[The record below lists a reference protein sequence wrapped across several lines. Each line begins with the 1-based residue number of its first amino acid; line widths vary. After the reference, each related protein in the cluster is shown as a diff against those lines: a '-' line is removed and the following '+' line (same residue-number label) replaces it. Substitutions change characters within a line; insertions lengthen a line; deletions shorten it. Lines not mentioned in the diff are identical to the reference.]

1 MKTIENPLQ
10 SKKQVQLEVI
20 SENKKVINRL
30 SLCQQCRILCSCEHI
45 LVSLLVFLIGGS
57 QFFVFTSFTGGFRR
71 KGNWVFFTLG
81 TMSWLLV
88 VSFFIR
94 SCIAICN
101 RAKNTEEEE
110 EDQDEEKEKK
120 GFVQVCIC
128 IKTFYYD
135 FTDVNG
141 KYYLAKMYFAE
152 LFEHTQQVYSLVT
165 IYLCL
170 MPVGISSVVCGIL
183 AIELIINIWASFHIG
198 SQEMR
203 DRIILLD
210 IITDLFC
217 LGFPLLYIRLT
228 FDVPIDINKM
238 IFIMVYPVI
247 SVLSKLNDIWEDYFK
262 MDLQRV
268 INMKNVENNTRS
280 SRRRKSILKLS
291 HNKEMIEMQLK
302 YFPSWLRN
310 SFVMLN
316 ICFVLFFVSLCCF
329 QLATQPSMKEC
340 SFFFTNEV
348 WNGCQVP
355 VPFCENVYNAKCDC
369 SVLEI
374 NNYTQ
379 KTLPESFGNLS
390 SLVKLGIS
398 IGKLEELPDGLGNN
412 HQSLTMISVVGNKL
426 QKVPASIGKLQYLI
440 YLWLP
445 DNQLT
450 ELPKNIGDLK
460 NLMVLFVSDN
470 LLTMLPESVGKL
482 ESMVNILI
490 RRNRMTVLPD
500 SIGKLENMVNFY
512 AANNQLASLPKS
524 IGMLKNLET
533 LELSNNQ
540 LTKLPEG
547 VGKLKTVNWLHLRNN
562 NLTSLPENIG
572 GIMSAINVD
581 LRHNY
586 LATLP
591 LSVGEWNKIK
601 YLYLAGNPLCNHL
614 NIPNNLKEA
623 EGLCEEQCSADCH
636 NVFVGDGY
644 CDDNGIYQML
654 KRSNANLKPKMNSGC
669 NIASCEYDKGDCSF

>member
-57 QFFVFTSFTGGFRR
+57 QFFIFSSFTGGFRR

-101 RAKNTEEEE
+101 RAKHT
-110 EDQDEEKEKK
+110 EDQDEEKEKR

-170 MPVGISSVVCGIL
+170 MPVGISSIVCAVL

-198 SQEMR
+198 SQEIR

-217 LGFPLLYIRLT
+217 LGFPFLYIRLI
-228 FDVPIDINKM
+228 FDVPIDINKL

-302 YFPSWLRN
+302 YFPNWLRN

-340 SFFFTNEV
+340 SSFFTNEV

-355 VPFCENVYNAKCDC
+355 VPFCENTYMSKCDC
-369 SVLEI
+369 SVMVI

-379 KTLPESFGNLS
+379 KVLPESFGNLS

-398 IGKLEELPDGLGNN
+398 MGKLEQLPFDFGNN
-412 HQSLTMISVVGNKL
+412 HPSLIMLSVVGNKL
-426 QKVPASIGKLQYLI
+426 NKVPESIGKLQY
-440 YLWLP
+440 
-445 DNQLT
+445 
-450 ELPKNIGDLK
+450 
-460 NLMVLFVSDN
+460 
-470 LLTMLPESVGKL
+470 
-482 ESMVNILI
+482 IL
-490 RRNRMTVLPD
+490 
-500 SIGKLENMVNFY
+500 
-512 AANNQLASLPKS
+512 
-524 IGMLKNLET
+524 
-533 LELSNNQ
+533 
-540 LTKLPEG
+540 
-547 VGKLKTVNWLHLRNN
+547 
-562 NLTSLPENIG
+562 
-572 GIMSAINVD
+572 GIDV
-581 LRHNY
+581 
-586 LATLP
+586 
-591 LSVGEWNKIK
+591 
-601 YLYLAGNPLCNHL
+601 
-614 NIPNNLKEA
+614 
-623 EGLCEEQCSADCH
+623 
-636 NVFVGDGY
+636 
-644 CDDNGIYQML
+644 
-654 KRSNANLKPKMNSGC
+654 
-669 NIASCEYDKGDCSF
+669 